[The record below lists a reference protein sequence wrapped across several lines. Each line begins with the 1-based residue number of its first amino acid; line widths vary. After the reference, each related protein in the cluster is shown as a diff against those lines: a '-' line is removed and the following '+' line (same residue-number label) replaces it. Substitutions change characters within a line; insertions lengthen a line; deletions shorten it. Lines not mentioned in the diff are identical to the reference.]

1 MKFLIL
7 TFCLLFSFSSFAQ
20 KRVGVNTKEPKQ
32 TLDVKG
38 SIVADSNIYVGH
50 KLHIKQGANATMG
63 EATLVAGLV
72 TVFTNKISP
81 TSKVFLSYKKPI
93 FTGIDISVLVCPPE
107 LIVDKVS
114 FVIKSELLYPE
125 PNNTENFDNHSVIE
139 WWIVDG
145 Y

>member
-1 MKFLIL
+1 MKNFIL
-7 TFCLLFSFSSFAQ
+7 SFLLFTTSNIFAQ
-20 KRVGVNTKEPKQ
+20 KRVGVNTTTPKQ
-32 TLDVKG
+32 TLDVNG
-38 SIVADSNIYVGH
+38 SIVADSNIFVGH
-50 KLHIKQGANATMG
+50 KLHIKQGANATFG

-114 FVIKSELLYPE
+114 FVIKSELLYPF
-125 PNNTENFDNHSVIE
+125 PNNTENLDNNSE
-139 WWIVDG
+139 LYWWIVDG

>member
-1 MKFLIL
+1 MKNFILSFLVFATSHI
-7 TFCLLFSFSSFAQ
+7 FAQ
-20 KRVGVNTKEPKQ
+20 KRVGINTTTPQQ
-32 TLDVKG
+32 TLDVNG
-38 SIVADSNIYVGH
+38 SIAADSNIFVGH
-50 KLHIKQGANATMG
+50 KLHIKKGANSTFG
-63 EATLVAGLV
+63 EATLVGGLA

-114 FVIKSELLYPE
+114 FVIKSELLYPF
-125 PNNTENFDNHSVIE
+125 PYNTENLDNHSVLD